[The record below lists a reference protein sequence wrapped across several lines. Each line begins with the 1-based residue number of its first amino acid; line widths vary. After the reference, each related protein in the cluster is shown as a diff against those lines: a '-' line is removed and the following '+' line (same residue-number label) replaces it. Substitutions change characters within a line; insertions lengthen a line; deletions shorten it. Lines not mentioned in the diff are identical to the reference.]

1 MATAEDFLTQH
12 RALTTAAGVA
22 GLQDRTQLELSG
34 ADRAI
39 FLHNFC
45 TSDIRK
51 LQVGAGCETFI
62 TDAKGGILGFLMV
75 FCTPETLVLETVPG
89 QADKLAAHLDRYIIR
104 EKVEIHDRSQQW
116 AELLV
121 AGPQAADLIVRAGA
135 SAVPA
140 ELYGHNQVMVRGLT
154 VWLRRV
160 DIAGPDSFLL
170 SFARENLSK
179 VKEGLLS
186 LGGTSCDATAV
197 EAARIESAFPLYGQ
211 DIHDRNLPQELDRD
225 RRAISFTK
233 GCYLGQETVARIDAL
248 GHVNKTLVGV
258 RFSGSEV
265 PPVGTE
271 LRAGET
277 AAGQVTS
284 AAFSPRLNAPLALA
298 YVKRGHNSPGT
309 KLRWND
315 CDAEVVPLPV
325 WAQ

>member
-1 MATAEDFLTQH
+1 MATDFLTQH
-12 RALTTAAGVA
+12 RALTTAAGIA
-22 GLQDRTQLELSG
+22 DLADRTQLELSG

-62 TDAKGGILGFLMV
+62 TDAKGGILGFVLV

-116 AELLV
+116 AELLA
-121 AGPQAADLIVRAGA
+121 AGPEATELLARAGA
-135 SAVPA
+135 SSIPA
-140 ELYGHNQVMVRGLT
+140 ELYGHNQVTMVGST

-170 SFARENLSK
+170 SFARENLSTL
-179 VKEGLLS
+179 KEGLLS
-186 LGGTSCDATAV
+186 LGGTSCDAAAV
-197 EAARIESAFPLYGQ
+197 EAARIESGFPLYGQ
-211 DIHDRNLPQELDRD
+211 DIHERNLPQELDRD
-225 RRAISFTK
+225 PRAISFTK

-248 GHVNKTLVGV
+248 GHVNKTLVGIT
-258 RFSGSEV
+258 FSGSEV
-265 PPVGTE
+265 PPSSTE
-271 LRAGET
+271 LCVGEAT
-277 AAGQVTS
+277 VGQVTS

-298 YVKRGHNSPGT
+298 YVKRGPNSPGT
-309 KLRWND
+309 KLRWNN
-315 CDAEVVPLPV
+315 CDAEVVPLPI